1 MMKKNIRINGMH
13 CAGCVNSVEKVLRN
27 VEGVQKADVQL
38 TTETAQ
44 IETEG
49 DTFPMNQIRKAVE
62 QAGFEVEEDS
72 TESLTMQIGG
82 MTCSGCSSAVEK
94 AIARLDGVQSV
105 NVNLPAEKAFVEYDP
120 AQTAP
125 DQIAEAVENAGYEVT
140 RQKKNL
146 KTG

>member
-1 MMKKNIRINGMH
+1 MKKNIRINGMH

-62 QAGFEVEEDS
+62 QAGYQVDEES
-72 TESLTMQIGG
+72 TESLTLQIGG
-82 MTCSGCSSAVEK
+82 MSCTGCSSAVEK
-94 AIARLDGVQSV
+94 AVARLEGVESV
-105 NVNLPAEKAFVEYDP
+105 HVNLPAEKAFVEYDP
-120 AQTAP
+120 NRTTPDYIAQAIT
-125 DQIAEAVENAGYEVT
+125 DAGYEVI

>member
-1 MMKKNIRINGMH
+1 MKKNIRINGMH

-49 DTFPMNQIRKAVE
+49 DIFPMNQIRKAVE
-62 QAGFEVEEDS
+62 KAGFEVDKGS
-72 TESLTMQIGG
+72 TESLTLQIGG
-82 MTCSGCSSAVEK
+82 MSCTGCSSAVEK
-94 AIARLDGVQSV
+94 AVARLEGVEAV
-105 NVNLPAEKAFVEYDP
+105 HVNLPAEKAFVEYDP
-120 AQTAP
+120 NRTTPDYIAQAIT
-125 DQIAEAVENAGYEVT
+125 DAGYEVI